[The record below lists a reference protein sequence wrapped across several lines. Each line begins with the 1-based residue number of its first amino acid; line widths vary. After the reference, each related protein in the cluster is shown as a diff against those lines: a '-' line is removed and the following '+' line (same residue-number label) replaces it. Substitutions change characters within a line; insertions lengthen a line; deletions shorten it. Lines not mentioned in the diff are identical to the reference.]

1 MLDKYQVN
9 EWREKKFHMNVIK
22 GLDVKGSLSSA
33 QLAKS
38 SVTYFMEISVKVAL
52 RKYSSK

>member
-38 SVTYFMEISVKVAL
+38 SVTYFMEISFCQRRIK
-52 RKYSSK
+52 KI